1 MNDWNQL
8 PQLVEE
14 AVQQKNKL
22 AELKRIASDRE
33 QPKHVRQK
41 AQAQVQQEQGSLRK
55 LQGQITQLRW
65 HRWFKAGG

>member
-65 HRWFKAGG
+65 NRWFKAGG

>member
-33 QPKHVRQK
+33 QPKQVRQK

-65 HRWFKAGG
+65 NRWFKAGG